1 MRGLNN
7 KYMHLLLLLSFGM
20 GLLSCRQGSISE
32 PKEYLSYLA
41 DPENGLV
48 KEKSVAGMKIKVKY
62 LPEDYLVYNMVK
74 EVPNLKDSYRDSIA
88 GTYKHSL
95 TFMINIGPD
104 ENEEFDVTRVGVEN
118 YQEFAERIEEM
129 SFNAQNWISVNVD
142 NREYHPVIARL
153 ENINA
158 LEKSRNFI
166 VVFNSTKGSS
176 NDLAKNDIC
185 LSYDDELFNTGMSK
199 FIFKAEDLKKLPAF
213 TF

>member
-1 MRGLNN
+1 MTELN
-7 KYMHLLLLLSFGM
+7 KYLLLLLSVGI
-20 GLLSCRQGSISE
+20 GLTSCRQGTISE
-32 PKEYLSYLA
+32 PKEYFSYLA
-41 DPENGLV
+41 NPENGLV
-48 KEKSVAGMKIKVKY
+48 KEKSIAGMKIKVKY

-74 EVPNLKDSYRDSIA
+74 EVSNAKDAYKDSIA

-118 YQEFAERIEEM
+118 YEEFAQRIESM
-129 SFNAQNWISVNVD
+129 AFNAQNWISLNA
-142 NREYHPVIARL
+142 NNQEYHPVIAKL

-166 VVFNSTKGSS
+166 VVFNSTKGSPS
-176 NDLAKNDIC
+176 DLTKNDIC
-185 LSYDDELFNTGMSK
+185 LSYDDELFNTGLSK
-199 FIFKAEDLKKLPAF
+199 FIFEAEDLKKLPAF